1 MALILPVEG
10 GAYEMTA
17 ASHPEAFGPDG
28 MTLETMQQ
36 LVGGYI
42 EHVTMH
48 PPLAATRHPNT
59 DGTSMLMFY
68 ATAGGGH
75 GFPLFAHLVIN
86 EEGKLDGLPLNIA
99 ATELARRGGLQG
111 DVIVGPAILLT
122 DEEFQ

>member
-42 EHVTMH
+42 EHVTLH
-48 PPLAATRHPNT
+48 PAQCASTIPKPDGGSTLLFTPYEDAADNCQV
-59 DGTSMLMFY
+59 
-68 ATAGGGH
+68 
-75 GFPLFAHLVIN
+75 FAHLVIN
-86 EEGKLDGLPLNIA
+86 EEGKLDGLALNVA
-99 ATELARRGGLQG
+99 ATELARRGGLLG